1 MKLFS
6 KRSRRREGEDAP
18 APALLQCPS
27 GVEMERAEEEQ
38 TVAAIAAAVAIM
50 LLDRQP
56 GYFRVR
62 SIRCVTERD
71 SPWALAGKLRL
82 IRQGE

>member
-6 KRSRRREGEDAP
+6 KRSRRRKGKDAP

-27 GVEMERAEEEQ
+27 GVEVERAEEEQ

-50 LLDRQP
+50 LDRQP

>member
-6 KRSRRREGEDAP
+6 KRSRRRKGKNVP
-18 APALLQCPS
+18 AQALLQFLS
-27 GVEMERAEEEQ
+27 GVEVERAEEVQ
-38 TVAAIAAAVAIM
+38 TVAVIAAAMAMM
-50 LLDRQP
+50 LERQP